1 MLEKEQLERL
11 QVCFPNYSSAM
22 SEADFF
28 FYRTFDPV
36 HFVRLA
42 AQFKLPPYVSEA
54 TGEGKDLIPD
64 NAELF
69 DHTRQSFFRFL
80 RYLSSETLVLLV
92 LSGYPLGPAPRLM
105 EKLRG
110 SKLNRVFST
119 LAAGSVPS
127 GYELFRDGEELK
139 SADWINVLAFS
150 GMVED
155 EEYCRKIVDFVKG
168 ECGLLENRDA
178 INAFKHG
185 RIQKSVK
192 GQAFQMHFD
201 DSAEKRPLLK
211 GMKGAIHW
219 LGWTD
224 KSDETEI
231 AHTLKLGFE
240 EVDDETDYRIILATG
255 ALMTAIAEIRRGR
268 IDGETSFNVLLPD
281 LEVGCQLNQ
290 RMEFNSTTTW
300 PLKRGEL

>member
-11 QVCFPNYSSAM
+11 RECFPKYSSAM

-69 DHTRQSFFRFL
+69 DHTRQSFFRFV
-80 RYLSSETLVLLV
+80 RYLSSETLVLLI

-105 EKLRG
+105 ENLRG
-110 SKLNRVFST
+110 SKLNKVFST
-119 LAAGSVPS
+119 LASGSVPS
-127 GYELFRDGEELK
+127 GYELCRDGEELK
-139 SADWINVLAFS
+139 SSDWINVLAFS

-155 EEYCRKIVDFVKG
+155 EEYCQRIADFVQG
-168 ECGLLENRDA
+168 ECVLLENREA

-185 RIQKSVK
+185 RIQRSVK
-192 GQAFQMHFD
+192 GQAFQMRFADH
-201 DSAEKRPLLK
+201 AEKPPLFK
-211 GMKGAIHW
+211 NMKGAIHW
-219 LGWTD
+219 LGWIE
-224 KSDETEI
+224 KSDEVEI
-231 AHTLKLGFE
+231 AHTLKYGFE

-255 ALMTAIAEIRRGR
+255 ALMTTIADIRRGR
-268 IDGETSFNVLLPD
+268 LDGETSFTVFLPD
-281 LEVGCQLNQ
+281 LKVGGQFNQ
-290 RMEFNSTTTW
+290 RMELNLTTTW
-300 PLKRGEL
+300 PLKRGEP